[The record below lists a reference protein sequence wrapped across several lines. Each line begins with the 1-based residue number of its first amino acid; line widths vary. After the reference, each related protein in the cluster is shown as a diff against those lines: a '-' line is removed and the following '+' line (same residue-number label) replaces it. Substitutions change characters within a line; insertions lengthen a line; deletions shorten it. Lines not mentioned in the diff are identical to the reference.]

1 LKNTGFKM
9 INKRS
14 IAMDKQGIKKV
25 AVIGAGLMGT
35 GIGLE
40 FARFGYKVALYD
52 VKEEVL
58 KKSLLTAREELALM
72 AEAGLIPS
80 GMVNEAMANIR
91 TSTDMADAVAGAGH
105 VVEAVNEDL
114 ALKQQIFNKLDELC
128 AAQVSLV
135 SNTSSLQLAN
145 IAAGVKNHPE
155 RIVTTHYWQP
165 AHMVPLVEV
174 IGWSKADPGVIQNV
188 ATMLKGMRKKVII
201 QPLELPAGPAG
212 WGNAMS
218 WMLTFQAQ
226 QLVNGGC
233 SPQVVDDLIKFGF
246 GRRLAY
252 IAIYDRLDWL
262 GLDTAVQIQKAN
274 GIEPPASL
282 MERVDRGE
290 LGVKSG
296 KGFYDWSGDKAAKF
310 QRDINLELIHLLK
323 RDMERGDI

>member
-1 LKNTGFKM
+1 
-9 INKRS
+9 
-14 IAMDKQGIKKV
+14 MDKQGIRKI

-35 GIGLE
+35 DIALE

-52 VKEEVL
+52 VKEEIL
-58 KKSLLTAREELALM
+58 KKSMLTAREELALM
-72 AEAGLIPS
+72 AEAGLILS
-80 GMVNEAMANIR
+80 SVVNEAIANIR
-91 TSTDMADAVAGAGH
+91 TSTDIVDAVAGAGH
-105 VVEAVNEDL
+105 VVEAVPEDL
-114 ALKQQIFNKLDELC
+114 SIKQQMFNKLDELC
-128 AAQVSLV
+128 PPQVSLA

-165 AHMVPLVEV
+165 AHLVPLVEV
-174 IGWSKADPGVIQNV
+174 IGGSKTAPDVIQNV
-188 ATMLKGMRKKVII
+188 ASMLKNMRKKVVI
-201 QPLELPAGPAG
+201 QQLELPAGPAG

-282 MERVDRGE
+282 KERVDRGE
-290 LGVKSG
+290 LGVKTG
-296 KGFYDWSGDKAAKF
+296 KGFYDWSGDKAVKF
-310 QRDINLELIHLLK
+310 QRDISLELIHLLK

>member
-1 LKNTGFKM
+1 
-9 INKRS
+9 
-14 IAMDKQGIKKV
+14 MDKQGIRKI

-35 GIGLE
+35 DIALE

-52 VKEEVL
+52 VKQEIL
-58 KKSLLTAREELALM
+58 KKSMLTAREELALM
-72 AEAGLIPS
+72 AEAGLILS
-80 GMVNEAMANIR
+80 SVVNEAIANIR
-91 TSTDMADAVAGAGH
+91 TSTDIVDAVAGAGH
-105 VVEAVNEDL
+105 VVEAVPEDL
-114 ALKQQIFNKLDELC
+114 SIKQQMFNKLDELC
-128 AAQVSLV
+128 PPQVSLA

-165 AHMVPLVEV
+165 AHLVPLVEV
-174 IGWSKADPGVIQNV
+174 IGGSKTAPDVIQNV
-188 ATMLKGMRKKVII
+188 ASMLKNMRKKVVI
-201 QPLELPAGPAG
+201 QQLELPAGPAG

-282 MERVDRGE
+282 KERVDRGE
-290 LGVKSG
+290 LGVKTG
-296 KGFYDWSGDKAAKF
+296 KGFYDWSGDKAVKF
-310 QRDINLELIHLLK
+310 QRDISLELIHLLK